1 MKQEKS
7 VTDILTNF
15 NTNVSPT
22 ERLVSGVAGGALIAL
37 GAKRGDAIGVLLSI
51 VGGGLA
57 LRGATGHCQVY
68 DAMDINTADESQQK
82 RHFGAGSAKSPF
94 SGRALT
100 GKIHVKKSVTINK
113 SPAELYQFWRNFEN
127 LPKFMAH
134 LESVTVTGEKT
145 SFWKAKAPLG
155 MTVEWGA
162 EVTSDIEN
170 ERIGWQS
177 AGDAD
182 IPNSGVVEFNP
193 TSTRGTEVRVVLTYE
208 APGGQL
214 GATFA
219 KLFGEEPSQQVYGDL
234 CRFKSIMEAGT
245 IVKVEGQTSGR
256 KEDAA
261 KAQAATA

>member
-7 VTDILTNF
+7 ITDILTNF

-22 ERLVSGVAGGALIAL
+22 ERLVSGVAGGALVAL
-37 GAKRGDAIGVLLSI
+37 GVKQGGALGVLLSV
-51 VGGGLA
+51 VGGGLT

-68 DAMDINTADESQQK
+68 DAMDINTADAAQHGQAEGTK
-82 RHFGAGSAKSPF
+82 KSPF
-94 SGRALT
+94 AKGLLPGR
-100 GKIHVKKSVTINK
+100 IHVKKSVTINK

-127 LPKFMAH
+127 LPKFMSH
-134 LESVTVTGEKT
+134 LESVTVTDEKT
-145 SFWKAKAPLG
+145 SFWKAKAPFG
-155 MTVEWGA
+155 TTVEWNA
-162 EVTSDIEN
+162 EITSDREN

-177 AGDAD
+177 IEGSD

-214 GATFA
+214 GAMFA

-245 IVKVEGQTSGR
+245 IIKVEGQTSGR
-256 KEDAA
+256 AEDAA
-261 KAQAATA
+261 KANTATA

>member
-7 VTDILTNF
+7 ITDILTNM

-22 ERLVSGVAGGALIAL
+22 ERVVSGVAGGALIAYGIKQG
-37 GAKRGDAIGVLLSI
+37 GAVGVVLSI
-51 VGGGLA
+51 LGGGLT

-68 DAMDINTADESQQK
+68 DAMDVNTADAQQQQK
-82 RHFGAGSAKSPF
+82 RSGAGSKSSPF
-94 SGRALT
+94 SKGLLPT

-127 LPKFMAH
+127 LPRFMTH

-155 MTVEWGA
+155 TTVEWNA
-162 EVTSDIEN
+162 EITSEQEN
-170 ERIGWQS
+170 QRIGWKS
-177 AGDAD
+177 VEGAD
-182 IPNSGVVEFNP
+182 VPNSGVVEFNS

-208 APGGQL
+208 PPAGQL
-214 GATFA
+214 GAMVA

-234 CRFKSIMEAGT
+234 YRFKSMMESGEIIT
-245 IVKVEGQTSGR
+245 VEGQTSGR
-256 KEDAA
+256 EPQA
-261 KAQAATA
+261 KSASA